1 LIIGFNIYIRRDK
14 MSKSDQINEL
24 NDKLNVLTVALE
36 EADAEN
42 VSLRRNLNNST
53 SELNA
58 LITRLIEAVIEESH
72 DNDYCVDGQI
82 DFLKKVIGDLRSS
95 EYIKSHFHTDLRLTV
110 NFRLIGAGATLY
122 IEKSEIV
129 DFLET
134 QFETNVEVTDS
145 DIIEE

>member
-1 LIIGFNIYIRRDK
+1 

-24 NDKLNVLTVALE
+24 NDKLNVLTIALE
-36 EADAEN
+36 EADADN
-42 VSLRRNLNNST
+42 LSLRGDLNYST
-53 SELNA
+53 SELDA
-58 LITRLIEAVIEESH
+58 IITRLIEAVIEESD

-82 DFLKKVIGDLRSS
+82 DFLEKVIGDLRSS
-95 EYIKSHFHTDLRLTV
+95 EYIKSHFYTDHRLTV
-110 NFRLIGAGATLY
+110 NFRLFGAGSTLY

>member
-1 LIIGFNIYIRRDK
+1 
-14 MSKSDQINEL
+14 MSKSDEINEL

-53 SELNA
+53 SELDA
-58 LITRLIEAVIEESH
+58 IIKRLIEEVIEES
-72 DNDYCVDGQI
+72 DSNDYCVDGQI
-82 DFLKKVIGDLRSS
+82 GFLKKVIGDLRSS
-95 EYIKSHFHTDLRLTV
+95 EYIKSHFHTDHRLTV
-110 NFRLIGAGATLY
+110 NFRLLGAGSTLY

-134 QFETNVEVTDS
+134 QFDTNVEVTDS